1 MESTTYVGLDVHKS
15 VVMATAV
22 DPMGNRIDQRKLGPT
37 DDELTQYLRG
47 LPGEKRVAL
56 EATTVWE
63 HFYDAAL
70 QAGAFPVLSNPLKTR
85 LIAETSLKSD
95 KVDSEALA
103 TLLRLN
109 ALPTAFAP
117 PPEVRVLR
125 RLVRDWVFFQRKLT
139 AVRNHTYSILL
150 AKGIPYSPG
159 LLSRKRRREE
169 LRGRL
174 PELDRGLDAL
184 RALEALLTPLEKEL
198 DSAYAKSPEAQL
210 VGTIPGIGSLTAV
223 TLAAFLT
230 PIERFRNVRQVIA
243 YSGLCP
249 TNHQSAETSYQGR
262 LRRDCNHLLQ
272 WVLVEA
278 SWRHRY
284 QARSGLVARAGK
296 RAARRHSRGG
306 GAITAAQRLVQLV
319 YAVLRR
325 GTSYTSHAPE
335 RSRHCQT
342 AVTSAATPTVAYRSV
357 WVAVL
362 ALDVADVLVRPRA
375 LITGCESG
383 PEVLPSPGSKRRD
396 EAGGRAL
403 SGSSCPAPL

>member
-1 MESTTYVGLDVHKS
+1 MENTTYVGLDVHKS
-15 VVMATAV
+15 VVVATAM
-22 DPMGNRIDQRKLGPT
+22 DSMGDRIDQRKLGPT
-37 DDELTQYLRG
+37 DAELTDYLQG

-70 QAGAFPVLSNPLKTR
+70 RVGASPVLSNPLKTR

-109 ALPTAFAP
+109 ALPAAYAP
-117 PPEVRVLR
+117 PPEIRALR
-125 RLVRDWVFFQRKLT
+125 RLVRDWVFFQRKLV

-150 AKGIPYSPG
+150 AKGVAYEER
-159 LLSRKRRREE
+159 LLTRKRRREE

-174 PELDRGLDAL
+174 PEVDRGLDGI
-184 RALEALLTPLEKEL
+184 RALEALLAPLEKDLEA
-198 DSAYAKSPEAQL
+198 AYANSREAQL
-210 VGTIPGIGSLTAV
+210 VGTIPGVGPVTAV

-249 TNHQSAETSYQGR
+249 TNHQSADTSYQGR

-278 SWRHRY
+278 SWRHRSRV
-284 QARSGLVARAGK
+284 RSGLVARAGK

-306 GAITAAQRLVQLV
+306 GAITSAQRLVQLV

-325 GTSYTSHAPE
+325 GTPFTTHAPE
-335 RSRHCQT
+335 RSRHCGQPVT
-342 AVTSAATPTVAYRSV
+342 AAATSAVA
-357 WVAVL
+357 L
-362 ALDVADVLVRPRA
+362 
-375 LITGCESG
+375 
-383 PEVLPSPGSKRRD
+383 K
-396 EAGGRAL
+396 
-403 SGSSCPAPL
+403 

>member
-1 MESTTYVGLDVHKS
+1 MENTTYVGLDVHKS
-15 VVMATAV
+15 VVVATAV
-22 DPMGNRIDQRKLGPT
+22 DAMGNRIDQSKLGPT
-37 DDELTQYLRG
+37 DRELTAYLRG

-70 QAGAFPVLSNPLKTR
+70 RSGASPVLSNPLKTR

-117 PPEVRVLR
+117 PPEIRILR

-150 AKGIPYSPG
+150 AKGIPYPPR
-159 LLSRKRRREE
+159 LLSLKRRREG

-174 PELDRGLDAL
+174 PEIDRGLDAL
-184 RALEALLTPLEKEL
+184 RALEALLAPLEKDL
-198 DSAYAKSPEAQL
+198 DAAYEQSPEAQL
-210 VGTIPGIGSLTAV
+210 IGTIPGIGPLTAV

-230 PIERFRNVRQVIA
+230 PIHRFRNARQVIA
-243 YSGLCP
+243 YCGLCP
-249 TNHQSAETSYQGR
+249 TNHQSADSSYQGH
-262 LRRDCNHLLQ
+262 LRPDCNHLLQ
-272 WVLVEA
+272 WVLVET

-284 QARSGLVARAGK
+284 RVRSGLVARAGK

-306 GAITAAQRLVQLV
+306 GAITAAQRLVQIV

-325 GTSYTSHAPE
+325 RTPYTPHTPE
-335 RSRHCQT
+335 RSRHCGF
-342 AVTSAATPTVAYRSV
+342 AVT
-357 WVAVL
+357 
-362 ALDVADVLVRPRA
+362 
-375 LITGCESG
+375 
-383 PEVLPSPGSKRRD
+383 
-396 EAGGRAL
+396 
-403 SGSSCPAPL
+403 PAPPRGLAVASN

>member
-15 VVMATAV
+15 VVVATAV

-37 DDELTQYLRG
+37 DDELTEYLRG
-47 LPGEKRVAL
+47 LPGQKQVAL

-70 QAGAFPVLSNPLKTR
+70 RAGASPVISNPLKTR

-95 KVDSEALA
+95 RVDSEALA

-117 PPEVRVLR
+117 PPELRVLR
-125 RLVRDWVFFQRKLT
+125 RLVRDWVFFERKLT

-150 AKGIPYSPG
+150 AKGIPYSSG

-174 PELDRGLDAL
+174 PEVDRSLDAI
-184 RALEALLTPLEKEL
+184 RALEELVAPIEKEL
-198 DSAYAKSPEAQL
+198 TSSYTKSPEAQL
-210 VGTIPGIGSLTAV
+210 VGSIPGIGPLTAV

-230 PIERFRNVRQVIA
+230 PIGRFRNVRQVIA
-243 YSGLCP
+243 YCGLCP
-249 TNHQSAETSYQGR
+249 TNHQTADTSYQGH
-262 LRRDCNHLLQ
+262 LRPDCNHHLQ

-278 SWRHRY
+278 SWRHRFRV
-284 QARSGLVARAGK
+284 RSGLVARAGK

-306 GAITAAQRLVQLV
+306 GAIVAAQRLAQLV

-325 GTSYTSHAPE
+325 GTPFTPHAPE
-335 RSRHCQT
+335 RSCHCDP
-342 AVTSAATPTVAYRSV
+342 SARSTATPTVAYS
-357 WVAVL
+357 
-362 ALDVADVLVRPRA
+362 
-375 LITGCESG
+375 
-383 PEVLPSPGSKRRD
+383 
-396 EAGGRAL
+396 
-403 SGSSCPAPL
+403 